1 MRFVHVK
8 MSYALKITERLSGWY
23 LTMSMISTPLE
34 SAEQKK
40 KTYLHFFE
48 KRVDARK
55 VDIHR
60 SRSY

>member
-1 MRFVHVK
+1 

-40 KTYLHFFE
+40 KTYLHFF
-48 KRVDARK
+48 
-55 VDIHR
+55 
-60 SRSY
+60 

>member
-34 SAEQKK
+34 SADQKK
-40 KTYLHFFE
+40 KNLSPFF
-48 KRVDARK
+48 
-55 VDIHR
+55 
-60 SRSY
+60 